1 MWFSDSWADYELLD
15 CSDGQRL
22 ERWGNYI
29 LVRPDPQ
36 VLWKHCKKHPMWK
49 RADAVYTRSG
59 SGGGSW
65 NENSLPEEWKIGYK
79 NLTFSIRPMGFKH
92 TGLFPEQAVNWDWF
106 HDLIKNAGRPVKVLN
121 LFAYTGGATAWWQ
134 GQGKMRRFPGFP
146 TRR

>member
-1 MWFSDSWADYELLD
+1 MWFSDSWSDYELLD

-22 ERWGNYI
+22 ERWGKYI

-65 NENSLPEEWKIGYK
+65 NENSLPEVFDPPDGI
-79 NLTFSIRPMGFKH
+79 
-92 TGLFPEQAVNWDWF
+92 QA
-106 HDLIKNAGRPVKVLN
+106 HRA
-121 LFAYTGGATAWWQ
+121 
-134 GQGKMRRFPGFP
+134 FPGAGGQLGLVS
-146 TRR
+146 

>member
-22 ERWGNYI
+22 ERWGKYI

-59 SGGGSW
+59 SGRRELEREPVFLRNGKS
-65 NENSLPEEWKIGYK
+65 
-79 NLTFSIRPMGFKH
+79 
-92 TGLFPEQAVNWDWF
+92 V
-106 HDLIKNAGRPVKVLN
+106 IK
-121 LFAYTGGATAWWQ
+121 T
-134 GQGKMRRFPGFP
+134 
-146 TRR
+146 